1 MTEVIEHTCNK
12 QLKCLWASLV
22 TQAVKNLL
30 ARQETLVQS
39 LGQDYHLE
47 KGKAT
52 DSSILVLK
60 IPWKEEPGGLHSIW

>member
-22 TQAVKNLL
+22 VQAVKNLF
-30 ARQETLVQS
+30 AMQETLVQS
-39 LGQDYHLE
+39 LAQDYHLE

-52 DSSILVLK
+52 DSSILALK
-60 IPWKEEPGGLHSIW
+60 IP